1 MKDLQFNLT
10 KNGIGLL
17 FPLKDGVNRWRVTGN
32 VPYELLAKQEP
43 LQFEDIESSFSRRMK
58 RNMQLYH
65 PEWI

>member
-10 KNGIGLL
+10 KDGIGLL
-17 FPLKDGVNRWRVTGN
+17 FPLKDGVNRWRVIGN
-32 VPYELLAKQEP
+32 VPHELLAKQEP
-43 LQFEDIESSFSRRMK
+43 LQFEDIGSSFSRRMK